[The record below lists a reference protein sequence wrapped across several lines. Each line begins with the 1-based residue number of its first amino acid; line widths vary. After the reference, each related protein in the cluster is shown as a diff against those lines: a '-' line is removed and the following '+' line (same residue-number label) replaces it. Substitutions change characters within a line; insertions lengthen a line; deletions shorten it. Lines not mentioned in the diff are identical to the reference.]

1 MSEKSQ
7 AAAGV
12 LTTVHSPL
20 TAHPLT
26 SCPVAEKLSPARI
39 GAPPVR
45 GKGAGSHPNWFA
57 DNTNLHSGLQLSGLQ
72 AETEGRSMPRTI
84 TPATS
89 LDNLRKEAKR
99 WLRDLHAADFEARA
113 RFVRAWPKGPAQP
126 VLRDVQHALAVE
138 YGFENWNALKQALA
152 ARATSSGSAADPAHY
167 DRLADDYVL
176 AYATGDAPALQRLN
190 QHYARSYTWDDL
202 RAEVRRRVYAV
213 RQAHSQRRNAFDL
226 NQARTLIARTS

>member
-1 MSEKSQ
+1 
-7 AAAGV
+7 
-12 LTTVHSPL
+12 
-20 TAHPLT
+20 
-26 SCPVAEKLSPARI
+26 
-39 GAPPVR
+39 
-45 GKGAGSHPNWFA
+45 
-57 DNTNLHSGLQLSGLQ
+57 
-72 AETEGRSMPRTI
+72 MPRTV

-226 NQARTLIARTS
+226 NQARTLIARTSGFGNWDALMRAVGAGTSTPRQYYSFDRKENSIAPRRFLTSHEWDALLEVERSSHSRAECRRTDDGRCDGARGET